1 MDDRLRETVLGNA
14 DLAGRIPMH
23 YREADVQA
31 GTGRFFDRP
40 LLSGWVDKPA
50 SPFGQSPL
58 STNPNATLLYVTGF
72 DQATSQFKYRVNQ
85 LFGERTNFGSARR
98 KFAPTQLQISVEYV
112 FDGPV
117 LNPIARGL
125 GLREQANQRLL
136 RREAVVKLKRDH
148 VLAYARLRIEF
159 PNA

>member
-1 MDDRLRETVLGNA
+1 RSG
-14 DLAGRIPMH
+14 
-23 YREADVQA
+23 
-31 GTGRFFDRP
+31 P
-40 LLSGWVDKPA
+40 LLRPAATIRMVDKPA